1 MQAFTYLSP
10 TEVVFGKD
18 TQCRTAD
25 YVSKYGGRRVLI
37 VYGGSS
43 VQKSGLLEQVCRL
56 LEAAGLPYRTFGGA
70 KPNPTL
76 DHAQDGIR
84 AAKEFQADFI
94 LAVGGG
100 SAIDTAKAI
109 AIGAANPTVDVWDY
123 WCGKSIPAVA
133 LPVGV
138 ILTISAAGSET
149 SNSAVLT
156 NLATGSKRGL
166 SSDLNRPKF
175 AIMNPELTYTLPVYQ
190 VACGVTD
197 IMMHTLD
204 RYFNPL
210 DNELTDAI
218 AEALLRTVVAN
229 GRVAVR
235 DTHDYDAMSELMW
248 AGSLSHNGLTGLGGQ
263 PDFAVHQLGHEL
275 SAMFDTAHGAS
286 LATVWGSWARYVCQT
301 RIARFAR
308 YARNVWGLENA
319 DETELALAG
328 IRATEEYF
336 RSIGMPTSFGG
347 NNDVGVQP
355 DEVVLDLAYRCSFQ
369 RTRTIGSFQVLDE
382 KDIAQIYKNANH

>member
-25 YVSKYGGRRVLI
+25 YVSKYGGHRVLV

-56 LEAAGLPYRTFGGA
+56 LEAAGLPYQTFGGA

-84 AAKEFQADFI
+84 AAIEFQADFI

-109 AIGAANPTVDVWDY
+109 AIGTANPAVDIWEY
-123 WCGKSIPAVA
+123 WSGQSVPAAA

-218 AEALLRTVVAN
+218 AEALLRTVIAS

-248 AGSLSHNGLTGLGGQ
+248 AGSLSHNGLTGLVGQ

-286 LATVWGSWARYVCQT
+286 LATVWGSWARYVCKT
-301 RIARFAR
+301 RTARFTR
-308 YARNVWGLENA
+308 YAKNVWGLENA
-319 DETELALAG
+319 DETALALAG

-336 RSIGMPTSFGG
+336 RSIGMPTSFGE

-369 RTRTIGSFQVLDE
+369 RTRTIGSFQRLDE